1 MDWFSHNIY
10 WSNQITAKIT
20 TPAHEIQVYFHTGS
34 EYPKTV
40 ELAHDWKPLPHTI
53 PPTQHP
59 YFQSKSYKQASL
71 AEIQN
76 WSWKSDL

>member
-34 EYPKTV
+34 EYPKLWNLHMT
-40 ELAHDWKPLPHTI
+40 ENAYTTLIHPPNTHTF
-53 PPTQHP
+53 H
-59 YFQSKSYKQASL
+59 SKSYKQTSL